1 MDLTFF
7 LSAMS
12 YTPLD
17 SRRLAMSLR
26 QLEVFRAVMI
36 TGSVSEAARMLGTAQ
51 PSVSRVLQLTEERVG
66 FLLFERIR
74 GRLSPTPESK
84 RIFEEVEAAYA
95 GIQRVDDLVRALQEG
110 RSGKVN
116 IVCSP
121 SLSVHII
128 PRAIAQFKTLY
139 PELPIHFEP
148 LTHNNLLPRLLY
160 GSNFLGIS
168 MFGVSH
174 PNLEAEPLVEVPV
187 MVVAPRGRFPGT
199 GVISL
204 ASILNEPWIDYPYD
218 TPMGAVVAHVLGE
231 SQRPTPVIEVRSTTT
246 ACQLAM
252 QGLGVALVDPFCI
265 DDSMRQ
271 RLDVRPL
278 ASAYRMRAEA
288 VYARNEPLSHVA
300 RSFFSTVKAI
310 LAEDHHAYFS

>member
-1 MDLTFF
+1 
-7 LSAMS
+7 
-12 YTPLD
+12 
-17 SRRLAMSLR
+17 MSLR
-26 QLEVFRAVMI
+26 QLEVFRAVMV
-36 TGSVSEAARMLGTAQ
+36 TGSVSEAARMLAVAQ
-51 PSVSRVLQLTEERVG
+51 PSVSRVLQLTEERIG

-74 GRLSPTPESK
+74 GRLSPTPESR

-110 RSGKVN
+110 RSGKIN

-128 PRAIAQFKTLY
+128 PRAIARFKTTY

-187 MVVAPRGRFPGT
+187 MVIAPKGTLPGT
-199 GVISL
+199 GVVAL
-204 ASILNEPWIDYPYD
+204 ASILDEPWIDYPPD
-218 TPMGAVVAHVLGE
+218 TPMGVVVERVLGGAR
-231 SQRPTPVIEVRSTTT
+231 RPASVIEVRSTIT
-246 ACQLAM
+246 ACQLAV
-252 QGLGVALVDPFCI
+252 QGIGVALVDPFCI
-265 DDSMRQ
+265 DESMRE

-278 ASAYRMRAEA
+278 ASDHRMRAEA
-288 VYARNEPLSHVA
+288 VYARNEPLPHST
-300 RSFFSTVKAI
+300 RSFLSMVRAI
-310 LAEDHHAYFS
+310 LVEDR